1 MRLRQIAFVATDLNA
16 TTDELCGLL
25 GLDVAYRDPGVG
37 KWGLENIVAPIGGD
51 FLEIVSPKVPNT
63 SAGRYIE
70 RRKGDG
76 GYMVILQVDDALSY
90 RKRLKEMGVRSV
102 ATRDQQDYTYTH
114 FHPADVGGFL
124 LSIDMS
130 APGDD
135 WRQKLAHWVPAGPEW
150 KSHVREDGAL
160 ELKAVELQSPDPV
173 ATAELWGRLLDR
185 PVKRDGGRLHI
196 PLDMGD
202 IRFVEATDGRGVGI
216 SALDVKVKDK
226 AATLTAAKAR
236 GRQLG
241 PDQIQV
247 VGCRINLK

>member
-1 MRLRQIAFVATDLNA
+1 MRLRQIAFVARDLKS
-16 TTDELCGLL
+16 TTDELCALL

-37 KWGLENIVAPIGGD
+37 KWGLENIVAPIGGN
-51 FLEIVSPKVPNT
+51 FLEIVSPKEEHT

-76 GYMVILQVDDALSY
+76 GYMVILQVDDALAY
-90 RKRLKEMGVRSV
+90 RQRLHDMGIRAV
-102 ATRDQQDYTYTH
+102 ATRDQHDYTYTH

-135 WRQKLAHWVPAGPEW
+135 WKQKLAHWVPAGPDW
-150 KSHVREDGAL
+150 KSHVREDGAV
-160 ELKAVELQSPDPV
+160 ELNAVELQSPDPV
-173 ATAELWGRLLDR
+173 ATAELWGKLLDR
-185 PVKRDGGRLHI
+185 PVKSEKGTLHI

-202 IRFVEATDGRGVGI
+202 IRFVEATDGRGPGV

-226 AATLTAAKAR
+226 AKVLAAAKAR
-236 GRQLG
+236 DRQLG
-241 PDQIQV
+241 PSQIQV
-247 VGCRINLK
+247 VGCRINLV